1 MVWATRTNVGAGA
14 AHYDRDFVRKRKS
27 SSAWNGALESQIYVR
42 HDVLFYFIVSLVDNV
57 AFGKRFS

>member
-1 MVWATRTNVGAGA
+1 MFSVAAGVVPF
-14 AHYDRDFVRKRKS
+14 DRDFVRKKRS
-27 SSAWNGALESQIYVR
+27 TSAWNGALESQIYVR